1 MNDDFLV
8 LVLIYRT
15 IELWL
20 QDEEGI
26 SLPYLENIIDLSLDR
41 ASDPVVI
48 ERLGVLRKL
57 AVSLRI

>member
-15 IELWL
+15 IELWI

-26 SLPYLENIIDLSLDR
+26 SLPYLENIIDLSLER
-41 ASDPVVI
+41 TSDPVI
-48 ERLGVLRKL
+48 IDRLGVLRKL